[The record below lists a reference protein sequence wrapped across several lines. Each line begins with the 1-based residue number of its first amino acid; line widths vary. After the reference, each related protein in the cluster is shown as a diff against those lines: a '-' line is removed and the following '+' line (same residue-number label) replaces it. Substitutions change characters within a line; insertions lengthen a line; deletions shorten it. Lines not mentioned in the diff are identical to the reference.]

1 MALPGNEYALPQR
14 RIHRHKTV
22 INPSFQD
29 GSVPRLA
36 IFTFRAKEIGS
47 NIGSGKRE
55 LRGSLSRAIILVMTL
70 DPRLSDA
77 VARLP
82 DYLGSHVL
90 VSLTALALGLG
101 ISLPLAILSIGRPW
115 LRASLLGVASVV
127 QTIPGLAL
135 LALFY
140 PLLLALAALSERI
153 FGKGFSALGFLPS
166 VLALTLYSMLPVIRN
181 TITGL
186 AGVDPRLPEAARIFG
201 ATAGRR
207 LRDIELPLA
216 APVIMAGIRTS
227 AVWVIGTAT
236 LATPIGQT
244 SLGNYIFTGLQTQNW
259 VFVAFGCVAAAV
271 LALTVDQLLALVE
284 AGVSGRSRLHIAVG
298 TLSLVAL
305 TLAALIPG
313 LVRTQATYVIG
324 TKTFTEQ
331 YVLAA
336 LIKDRLQDAGL
347 SASQRQGLGSNVL
360 FDALA
365 ANEIDIAVDY
375 SGTLWANRMKRSDA
389 LPRAQVLSELSRW
402 LETTHGIRMLGALGF
417 ENAYALAMSRKTA
430 DKLDIRSIADL
441 ARHAGDLT
449 IAGDYELFARPE
461 WAALVK
467 AYGLQFRSQRQ
478 MQPEFM
484 YQAVAAGE
492 VDVISAYTSDG
503 QIAKYDLVVL
513 DDPKQAIPP
522 YDAILL
528 LSPRRAPDEKLIG
541 ALKGLLDA
549 IPIDLM
555 RAANARA
562 ASGGT
567 SADEVA
573 QWLAGEIGKT
583 PR

>member
-1 MALPGNEYALPQR
+1 MRATAGYFYIQG
-14 RIHRHKTV
+14 
-22 INPSFQD
+22 QGD
-29 GSVPRLA
+29 RL
-36 IFTFRAKEIGS
+36 
-47 NIGSGKRE
+47 NIGSEKRE
-55 LRGSLSRAIILVMTL
+55 LRRFLSRAIILVMTL
-70 DPRLSDA
+70 DAGLMDSRLIDA
-77 VARLP
+77 FALLP

-101 ISLPLAILSIGRPW
+101 ISLPLAIASVRRPV
-115 LRASLLGVASVV
+115 LRASLLGAASVV

-166 VLALTLYSMLPVIRN
+166 VLALALYSMLPVIRN

-216 APVIMAGIRTS
+216 LPVIMAGIRTS

-271 LALTVDQLLALVE
+271 LALAVDQLLALIE
-284 AGVSGRSRLHIAVG
+284 IGVRRRSRLRIAAGGLGILAV
-298 TLSLVAL
+298 
-305 TLAALIPG
+305 TLAALLPG
-313 LVRTQATYVIG
+313 FARPHATYVIG
-324 TKTFTEQ
+324 AKTFTEQ

-347 SASQRQGLGSNVL
+347 TASQHQGLGSNVL

-375 SGTLWANRMKRSDA
+375 SGTLWANRMHRSDV

-402 LETTHGIRMLGALGF
+402 LETTHGIHMLGGLGF
-417 ENAYALAMSRKTA
+417 ENAYALAMPRQRALS
-430 DKLDIRSIADL
+430 LGIRSI
-441 ARHAGDLT
+441 
-449 IAGDYELFARPE
+449 
-461 WAALVK
+461 
-467 AYGLQFRSQRQ
+467 
-478 MQPEFM
+478 
-484 YQAVAAGE
+484 
-492 VDVISAYTSDG
+492 
-503 QIAKYDLVVL
+503 
-513 DDPKQAIPP
+513 
-522 YDAILL
+522 
-528 LSPRRAPDEKLIG
+528 
-541 ALKGLLDA
+541 
-549 IPIDLM
+549 
-555 RAANARA
+555 
-562 ASGGT
+562 
-567 SADEVA
+567 
-573 QWLAGEIGKT
+573 
-583 PR
+583 